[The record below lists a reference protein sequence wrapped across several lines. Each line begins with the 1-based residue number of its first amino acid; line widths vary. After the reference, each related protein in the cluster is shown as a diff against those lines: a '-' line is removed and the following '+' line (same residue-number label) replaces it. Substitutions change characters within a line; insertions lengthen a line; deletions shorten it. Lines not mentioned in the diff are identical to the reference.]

1 MYKVFTK
8 PNCVFCTKAKT
19 LLDNLNMTYE
29 TYGLGQSTE
38 GEDGKYTVTID
49 QMFEMIGK
57 QVRSMPQIMIDDKHI
72 GGYTD
77 LREYLINEGK
87 INFSGEIVENQEK
100 SLG

>member
-1 MYKVFTK
+1 M
-8 PNCVFCTKAKT
+8 P
-19 LLDNLNMTYE
+19 YE

-38 GEDGKYTVTID
+38 GEDSKYTVTID